1 LRQPAARSI
10 LPGVTPQEKAALRF
24 VARHLA
30 MGLGAGA
37 LFGLVLLASDLAG
50 LRSLAFSSEA
60 PWLVIALLFFGLFIT
75 FGSVSLAAN
84 LMLLARGEQEGSKR
98 DDEDN
103 PR

>member
-1 LRQPAARSI
+1 MIERNPVLS
-10 LPGVTPQEKAALRF
+10 PQDKTALRF

-37 LFGLVLLASDLAG
+37 LFGIAILASDLAG

-60 PWLVIALLFFGLFIT
+60 PWLVVSLLFFGLFIT

-84 LMLLARGEQEGSKR
+84 LMLMGRNDRDLR
-98 DDEDN
+98 DDED
-103 PR
+103 RR